1 MTQAHLHLM
10 LNHVPVL
17 ATVTGALI
25 LTVALI
31 RGHRGAVRVSL
42 WFFVAAAL
50 VAVPVFLSGEG
61 AEEVIEALDLA
72 GEPVVEA
79 HEEMALWGFVATL
92 LLGLLAGAS
101 LAFEGVAS
109 GADAGAQG
117 SRGARNR
124 SDAPVRRWLERGTW
138 VLSVAAAVLM
148 GWTAYLGG
156 QINHP
161 EIRPGSEVPTQV
173 EETEEADTR

>member
-17 ATVTGALI
+17 ATVAGALI

-42 WFFVAAAL
+42 WFFVVAAL

-92 LLGLLAGAS
+92 LVGLLAGAS
-101 LAFEGVAS
+101 LAFEGVVS
-109 GADAGAQG
+109 GADV
-117 SRGARNR
+117 
-124 SDAPVRRWLERGTW
+124 PVGRWLERGTW

-156 QINHP
+156 QISHP
-161 EIRPGSEVPTQV
+161 EIRPGSEVPARV
-173 EETEEADTR
+173 EEPRGADAR

>member
-17 ATVTGALI
+17 ATVAGALI
-25 LTVALI
+25 LTVALA

-101 LAFEGVAS
+101 LAFERLAS
-109 GADAGAQG
+109 GA
-117 SRGARNR
+117 
-124 SDAPVRRWLERGTW
+124 DAPVRRWLERGTW

-161 EIRPGSEVPTQV
+161 EIRPGSDGPARV
-173 EETEEADTR
+173 EEAGEADAR